1 MKKVLRWI
9 ADAFLSIGRGDILI
23 KLGVHR
29 YLPHIVV
36 AFLFCTLSIILS
48 YLADNT
54 LSRRS
59 SKMKELEDAKI
70 IYNIKNGEMI
80 SRSTSPFPVT
90 AAVCWSCFT
99 SCGMTAPFAA
109 IPMYSTL
116 ILH

>member
-36 AFLFCTLSIILS
+36 AFLFCTLCIILS

-80 SRSTSPFPVT
+80 SLWRMTSVEETLKKMDSKVT
-90 AAVCWSCFT
+90 APEEPAKV
-99 SCGMTAPFAA
+99 
-109 IPMYSTL
+109 L
-116 ILH
+116 KK

>member
-48 YLADNT
+48 
-54 LSRRS
+54 
-59 SKMKELEDAKI
+59 
-70 IYNIKNGEMI
+70 
-80 SRSTSPFPVT
+80 
-90 AAVCWSCFT
+90 
-99 SCGMTAPFAA
+99 
-109 IPMYSTL
+109 
-116 ILH
+116 